1 MSVLNVRPIKMSF
14 KTECVPDVETSTSD
28 DILSRGINLDEAD
41 RFIAS
46 LRIPSRKTLT
56 ASNAAWEPT
65 YVTSVDFSTFHAETE
80 KLERLRFAGIKDP
93 SEDDDD
99 SNY

>member
-1 MSVLNVRPIKMSF
+1 MSVLNVRPVKLSF
-14 KTECVPDVETSTSD
+14 KTEYVPDVETSTPD

-46 LRIPSRKTLT
+46 LRIPSRKTRT
-56 ASNAAWEPT
+56 AQNAEWEPT
-65 YVTSVDFSTFHAETE
+65 YATAVDFSTFHAEAE
-80 KLERLRFAGIKDP
+80 RLERLRFAGIQDP